1 MSEIRTMPFQPGS
14 IVVVRCHNR
23 EHAEAVVEE
32 QLDRGRE
39 AFILMGIG
47 SKKPSHIATALW
59 LGVAL
64 GIMPIAI
71 ILILLRVVAWMGL
84 V

>member
-14 IVVVRCHNR
+14 IVVVRCNNR

-39 AFILMGIG
+39 AFILLGVG
-47 SKKPSHIATALW
+47 TKKSSHIATALW

-64 GIMPIAI
+64 GVVPIAI
-71 ILILLRVVAWMGL
+71 MLILLRLVAWMGL